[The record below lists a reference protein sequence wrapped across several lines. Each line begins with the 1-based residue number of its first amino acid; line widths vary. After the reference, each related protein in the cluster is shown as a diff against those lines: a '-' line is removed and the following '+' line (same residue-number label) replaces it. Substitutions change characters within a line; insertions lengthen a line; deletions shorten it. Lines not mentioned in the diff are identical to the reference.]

1 MANKTF
7 YNICIIQPQGYV
19 HSMAF
24 LELAELLLYSI
35 RDTGNQAEVRKNQ
48 LSPDGVNI
56 IIGAHLL
63 DPDKQGS
70 IPANTVILNTEQLSG
85 VYSQWRDRLG
95 KWFESGIGLWDYS
108 PANIDVIRDMGVEN
122 VKLLKIGYQPELK
135 RIATPEVQDVD
146 VLFYGSINERRK
158 NVLQGLVD
166 RGIKLKVLSGVY
178 GNERDQWIGR
188 SKVILNHHFY
198 ESQIFEI
205 VRVFYLLT
213 NAKPV
218 VAEVNDGT
226 TIEDRFRD
234 GVVAA
239 PYDQLV
245 DTVCNLVND
254 ETRLKEQGEKAF
266 QSILKYPQVSFTRK
280 IL

>member
-1 MANKTF
+1 MTKSKN
-7 YNICIIQPQGYV
+7 YNICIIQPQGYI
-19 HSMAF
+19 HSLAF
-24 LELAELLLYSI
+24 LELAELLMYSI
-35 RDTGNQAEVRKNQ
+35 RDLGRQAVVRKNQ
-48 LSPDGVNI
+48 LGSDGVNI

-63 DPDKQGS
+63 DPKVQGT
-70 IPANTVILNTEQLSG
+70 IPANTIILNTEQLGG
-85 VYSQWRDRLG
+85 VYTEWRDRLG

-108 PANIDVIRDMGVEN
+108 PANIDVIRGMGVEN
-122 VKLLKIGYQPELK
+122 VKLLNIGYQPELK
-135 RIATPEVQDVD
+135 RIPEDIEQDVD

-158 NVLQGLVD
+158 VVLQELVD

-178 GNERDQWIGR
+178 GTERDKWVAR

-218 VAEVNDGT
+218 VAEINDET
-226 TIEDRFRD
+226 VVDQRFRD
-234 GVVAA
+234 GVVGM
-239 PYDQLV
+239 PYDRLV
-245 DTVCNLVND
+245 DTVCDLVQD
-254 ETRLKEQGEKAF
+254 ETRLKEQGKKAF
-266 QSILKYPQVSFTRK
+266 ESILKYPQTSFTRK